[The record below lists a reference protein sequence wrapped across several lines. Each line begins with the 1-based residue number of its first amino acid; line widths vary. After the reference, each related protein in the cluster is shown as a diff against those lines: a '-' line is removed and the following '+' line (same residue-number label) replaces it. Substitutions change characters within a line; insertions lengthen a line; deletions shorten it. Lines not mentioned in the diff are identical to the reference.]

1 MVKAIPLSLPSVGFL
16 EATAAFKAVR
26 SGWLTQFGSE
36 VHQMEE
42 NINNFFSGNP
52 DKQVHTTTTS
62 NGTTA
67 LHLALLAQGVS
78 PGDEVVIPNLC
89 YIAVANAVLYC
100 GATPVVVDVSRDS
113 WNMDLNR
120 LLSSLT
126 QKTKVVVLVDNY
138 GTRINSEVFR
148 EALPKNIGIIHDCAE
163 SFPAH
168 VTSIGTGGADLVTL
182 SCYANKILT
191 AGEGGAVIGNPE
203 AIERIKIL
211 KNQAQNPKQK
221 FSHSELGFNYRIT
234 NMQAAVFN
242 VQWRKRERLLK
253 KRQEIFQWY
262 FEALNASSMNWKTS
276 FQNDS
281 TPWLFTI
288 LIENPKVNIA
298 KTIEFLK
305 KLGVESRPGFT
316 PIASTEYLLD
326 KIRISGTLVNSN
338 DLSKS
343 IISLPTYP
351 KLRKKDIKRIVTAL
365 QLATESSVT
374 P

>member
-1 MVKAIPLSLPSVGFL
+1 
-16 EATAAFKAVR
+16 
-26 SGWLTQFGSE
+26 
-36 VHQMEE
+36 MEE
-42 NINNFFSGNP
+42 NINQFYSVGLN
-52 DKQVHTTTTS
+52 KHIQTTTTS

-67 LHLALLAQGVS
+67 LHLALLALGVS

-100 GATPVVVDVSRDS
+100 GAKPVVVDVSKDS
-113 WNMDLNR
+113 WNIDLNK
-120 LLSSLT
+120 LLSSIT

-138 GTRINSEVFR
+138 GVRINSEVFR
-148 EALPKNIGIIHDCAE
+148 KALPKNVRIVHDCAE
-163 SFPAH
+163 SFPAQE
-168 VTSIGTGGADLVTL
+168 TNSGIGGADLVTL

-234 NMQAAVFN
+234 NMQAAIFN

-253 KRQEIFQWY
+253 RRQQIFKWY
-262 FEALNASSMNWKTS
+262 FAALKASSMNWKTS
-276 FQNDS
+276 FQGDS

-288 LIENPKVNIA
+288 SIENPNVRISKV
-298 KTIEFLK
+298 IEVLK
-305 KLGVESRPGFT
+305 KAGVESRPGFT
-316 PIASTEYLLD
+316 PIASTDYLLD
-326 KIRISGTLVNSN
+326 KIRISGTLINSN

-351 KLRKKDIKRIVTAL
+351 KLREKDIKKIIMAL

-374 P
+374 R